1 MYRALL
7 RLAAGVVAGELRKP
21 ETQAKIAG
29 AVAAASA
36 TLRDPEKRA
45 EMQNTAG
52 AAGKSAARALGR
64 AAGTLRNKLSGPP
77 D

>member
-7 RLAAGVVAGELRKP
+7 RLAAGVVATELRKP
-21 ETQAKIAG
+21 ETQAKIARS
-29 AVAAASA
+29 VAAASA

-45 EMQNTAG
+45 EVERTAG

-64 AAGTLRNKLSGPP
+64 AAGALRNKLGG
-77 D
+77 